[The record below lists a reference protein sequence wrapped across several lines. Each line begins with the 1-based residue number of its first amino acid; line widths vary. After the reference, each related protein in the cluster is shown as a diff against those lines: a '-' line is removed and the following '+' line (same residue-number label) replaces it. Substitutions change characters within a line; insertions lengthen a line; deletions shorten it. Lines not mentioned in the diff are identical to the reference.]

1 VNVTVVEN
9 EIEYTGRELR
19 SGWVCEASGLE
30 GEAAVGFVGPCRVN
44 NEDLVDMEDAEA
56 GTFIEARS
64 MAHVLAEHP
73 GCTISEGVLRQRMLV
88 CLLCEILGERLEGVR
103 RSGDDVYYDGRK
115 LTVSIAAPSPGGC
128 MIHLGVNVRP
138 EGAPVP
144 AVGLDEMGVDP
155 HALLRRLLN
164 DYARELRSCV
174 HAQTKVRPVP

>member
-1 VNVTVVEN
+1 MNVMVVDH
-9 EIEYTGRELR
+9 EIPYTGRELR
-19 SGWVCEASGLE
+19 TGWVREASGLE

-56 GTFIEARS
+56 GTFIEAEL

-73 GCTISEGVLRQRMLV
+73 GCNIAEGVLRQRMLV
-88 CLLCEILGERLEGVR
+88 CLLCEILGERFKGVQ

-128 MIHLGVNVRP
+128 MIHLGINVRP

-144 AVGLDEMGVDP
+144 AVGLEDMGVDP
-155 HALLRRLLN
+155 HELLRRLL
-164 DYARELRSCV
+164 DGYDRELRSCA
-174 HAQTKVRPVP
+174 HAQTKVKAIS